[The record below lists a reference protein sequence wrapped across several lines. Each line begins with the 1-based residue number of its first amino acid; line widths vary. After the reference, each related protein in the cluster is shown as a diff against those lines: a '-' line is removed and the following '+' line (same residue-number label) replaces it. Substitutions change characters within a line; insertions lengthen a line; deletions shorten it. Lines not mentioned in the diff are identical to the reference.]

1 FSMSSF
7 NLQVD
12 YYAEDYILQ
21 RVYKEQY
28 MLSTCHG
35 RHAFLDQRGLYNE
48 ILLHYLKIAALN
60 HGLYYSI
67 LVSSFHATS
76 SFKYPESSNSS
87 FMFINSSFMIYV
99 QDRYLAGLYFM

>member
-1 FSMSSF
+1 P
-7 NLQVD
+7 LWKH
-12 YYAEDYILQ
+12 YASLFTFYI
-21 RVYKEQY
+21 
-28 MLSTCHG
+28 
-35 RHAFLDQRGLYNE
+35 E

-99 QDRYLAGLYFM
+99 QDRYLADLYFMTGYRRIYLPYDLSVKNINYFRALSKDLDLKEI